1 MPSAISHPPPTPL
14 RTAQILLLV
23 NALVWIGLGIGSL
36 VDFPQDQAPAGLVWV
51 LVGLMFANALLF
63 LAEAWGIGRGNRPL
77 FWLGVAQVTVNLAL
91 SVTDQVGF
99 FDVIVLLLN
108 AILLALLFA
117 QRKQFGVR
125 W

>member
-14 RTAQILLLV
+14 RTAQILLLI
-23 NALVWIGLGIGSL
+23 NALVWIGVGISSL
-36 VDFPQDQAPAGLVWV
+36 VDFPLEEAYAGLLWV

-63 LAEAWGIGRGNRPL
+63 LAVAWGIGRGNRPL
-77 FWLGVAQVTVNLAL
+77 FWLGVAQVTVNLVL

-99 FDVIVLLLN
+99 FDVLVLLLN
-108 AILLALLFA
+108 AALLALLFA